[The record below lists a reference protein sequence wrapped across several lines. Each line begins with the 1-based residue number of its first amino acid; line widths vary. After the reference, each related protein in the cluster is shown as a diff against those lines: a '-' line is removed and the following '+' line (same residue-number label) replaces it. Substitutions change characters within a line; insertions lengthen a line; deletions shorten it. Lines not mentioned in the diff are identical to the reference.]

1 MLLNELLI
9 KIGVKT
15 NEKDLDKLKEA
26 GSLLEKL
33 PIAAGLIGAAFTG
46 AIAGLTAFANAQLTA
61 LDGIH
66 HLSRVTGEAVDKI
79 YQLGKVAELNGSSSE
94 AAQSSIKGLSKAIGE
109 AAVGVGRGAKAFE
122 DYGLSAKDAE
132 GNVKDSLTV
141 MGELSE
147 KMQSMSEQEQIA
159 MLSKLG
165 IDESMIQT
173 LRLGKQEL
181 AELMAKRDK
190 MTLGVGT
197 KENAQIAADFKD
209 SLTDLSQMIKAVGE
223 YLSLKF
229 APAIQRMIER
239 FKNWFVV
246 NNDLIKKGLSI
257 LGDSLAWVIDFF
269 ARTVGITD
277 DLISNTIGW
286 ENAIYV
292 LGAAFLWLSRR
303 IIIAFATNPLGL
315 LMMAITGVILLIDD
329 FLTYLRGGESAFAEF
344 WQPLIEWANLA
355 YEKIMLFSQWVS
367 ENLPEAITGLALIVA
382 LFGNQLAAIGGMGV
396 KVFAALMRFSGVTKV
411 FSLLSGGLQI
421 LLGWGSKLLVLL
433 PRIATA
439 IRAAFISNPVGA
451 VISIVAAL
459 AYSIYWLIKNW
470 DDVKKSV
477 GEFVDSASQW
487 LETLSNNISTWFENK
502 FNALSQFFEEFGKTI
517 KAPFDTAFK
526 WIKEQYDKYISPIV
540 DTVRNFSP
548 SSIVDSV
555 ADGAKGLW
563 NSVTDLFNDENP
575 STVGSV
581 TQQALTQSSADNRM
595 TNSNNKIT
603 QHITLN
609 GVTDM
614 AKDVGK
620 VAFSS
625 VNAVLNTKTSVVM

>member
-15 NEKDLDKLKEA
+15 NEKDLNKLKETD
-26 GSLLEKL
+26 SLLGKL

-46 AIAGLTAFANAQLTA
+46 AVAGLTAFANAQLTA
-61 LDGIH
+61 LDNIH

-181 AELMAKRDK
+181 AELMAERDK

-257 LGDSLAWVIDFF
+257 LGDSLAWIIDFF
-269 ARTVGITD
+269 TRTIGIID
-277 DLISNTIGW
+277 DLVSSTIGW
-286 ENAIYV
+286 ENAIYLV
-292 LGAAFLWLSRR
+292 GAALIWLSRKML
-303 IIIAFATNPLGL
+303 IVFATNSI
-315 LMMAITGVILLIDD
+315 MWVI
-329 FLTYLRGGESAFAEF
+329 A
-344 WQPLIEWANLA
+344 
-355 YEKIMLFSQWVS
+355 
-367 ENLPEAITGLALIVA
+367 AITGLFLLVDDFLSFLRGEES
-382 LFGNQLAAIGGMGV
+382 LFGEFWGKCVAGIKWANKKWKELLDWFDSSTLEEKFKAYFDVITFPFKAGFTLIKTLWDLLMGKDITMDGV
-396 KVFAALMRFSGVTKV
+396 KNTFDG
-411 FSLLSGGLQI
+411 
-421 LLGWGSKLLVLL
+421 
-433 PRIATA
+433 ATD
-439 IRAAFISNPVGA
+439 F
-451 VISIVAAL
+451 
-459 AYSIYWLIKNW
+459 
-470 DDVKKSV
+470 
-477 GEFVDSASQW
+477 
-487 LETLSNNISTWFENK
+487 
-502 FNALSQFFEEFGKTI
+502 I
-517 KAPFDTAFK
+517 KAPFKAAFD
-526 WIKEQYDKYISPIV
+526 WIKEQYNKYIQPII
-540 DTVRNFSP
+540 N
-548 SSIVDSV
+548 
-555 ADGAKGLW
+555 GAKAIGDFFTGGD
-563 NSVTDLFNDENP
+563 SENNNVMSNTSSYDMLGVDP
-575 STVGSV
+575 SGQFSSLPKNAISNT
-581 TQQALTQSSADNRM
+581 SADNRM

-603 QHITLN
+603 QHFTINGSGDLVKDISKVTLDA
-609 GVTDM
+609 T
-614 AKDVGK
+614 
-620 VAFSS
+620 
-625 VNAVLNTKTSVVM
+625 NAVLNTKTSVVM

>member
-15 NEKDLDKLKEA
+15 NERDLNKLKETD
-26 GSLLEKL
+26 SLLGKL
-33 PIAAGLIGAAFTG
+33 PVAAGLIGAAFTG

-94 AAQSSIKGLSKAIGE
+94 AAQSSIKGLSKAIGD

-141 MGELSE
+141 MGELSD
-147 KMQSMSEQEQIA
+147 KMQSMSRQEQIA

-165 IDESMIQT
+165 IDASMIQI

-181 AELMAKRDK
+181 AELMAERDK

-209 SLTDLSQMIKAVGE
+209 SLTNLSQMTKAVGE

-229 APAIQRMIER
+229 APAIQRMIDR

-246 NNDLIKKGLSI
+246 NNDLIKKGLNA

-286 ENAIYV
+286 ENAIYLV
-292 LGAAFLWLSRR
+292 GVALIWLSRKM
-303 IIIAFATNPLGL
+303 IIAFATNPI
-315 LMMAITGVILLIDD
+315 MWVI
-329 FLTYLRGGESAFAEF
+329 A
-344 WQPLIEWANLA
+344 
-355 YEKIMLFSQWVS
+355 
-367 ENLPEAITGLALIVA
+367 AITGLFLLVDDFLSFLRGEES
-382 LFGNQLAAIGGMGV
+382 LFGEFWGKCVAGIKWVNKKWKELLEWFDSSTLEEKFKAYFDVITFP
-396 KVFAALMRFSGVTKV
+396 FALGFTVIK
-411 FSLLSGGLQI
+411 SLWD
-421 LLGWGSKLLVLL
+421 LLTGKEITMDSIESTFKS
-433 PRIATA
+433 ATE
-439 IRAAFISNPVGA
+439 
-451 VISIVAAL
+451 L
-459 AYSIYWLIKNW
+459 
-470 DDVKKSV
+470 
-477 GEFVDSASQW
+477 
-487 LETLSNNISTWFENK
+487 
-502 FNALSQFFEEFGKTI
+502 I
-517 KAPFDTAFK
+517 KAPFKAAFD
-526 WIKEQYDKYISPIV
+526 WIKEQYNKYIQPI
-540 DTVRNFSP
+540 
-548 SSIVDSV
+548 I
-555 ADGAKGLW
+555 DGAKSIGDFFTGGD
-563 NSVTDLFNDENP
+563 SENNNVMSNTNGYETMAFDP
-575 STVGSV
+575 SGQISTAPRGAIS
-581 TQQALTQSSADNRM
+581 TTNADNRM

-603 QHITLN
+603 QHFTINGSGDLVKDISKVTLDA
-609 GVTDM
+609 T
-614 AKDVGK
+614 
-620 VAFSS
+620 
-625 VNAVLNTKTSVVM
+625 NAVLNTKTSVVM

>member
-15 NEKDLDKLKEA
+15 DEKDLNKLKEA

-46 AIAGLTAFANAQLTA
+46 AVAGLTAFANAQLTA
-61 LDGIH
+61 LDDIH
-66 HLSRVTGEAVDKI
+66 QLSKVTGEAVDKI
-79 YQLGKVAELNGSSSE
+79 YQLGKVAEVNGSSSE

-109 AAVGVGRGAKAFE
+109 AATGVGRGAKAFE

-141 MGELSE
+141 MGELSD

-173 LRLGKQEL
+173 LRKNKDEL
-181 AELMAKRDK
+181 LADMSEINKL
-190 MTLGVGT
+190 TLGVAT
-197 KENAQIAADFKD
+197 KENAQTAADFKD
-209 SLTDLSQMIKAVGE
+209 ALTTFFQMIKAVNE
-223 YLSLKF
+223 TIVLRF
-229 APAIQRMIER
+229 APAIERMIMA
-239 FKNWFVV
+239 FKDWFVV
-246 NNDLIKKGLSI
+246 NNDLIKKGLNI
-257 LGDSLAWVIDFF
+257 LGDSLAWIIDFF
-269 ARTVGITD
+269 TRTIGIID
-277 DLISNTIGW
+277 GLISNTIGW
-286 ENAIYV
+286 ESAIYV

>member
-15 NEKDLDKLKEA
+15 NEKDLNKLKETD
-26 GSLLEKL
+26 SLLGKL

-46 AIAGLTAFANAQLTA
+46 AVAGLTAFANAQLTA
-61 LDGIH
+61 LDNIH

-181 AELMAKRDK
+181 AELMAERDK

-257 LGDSLAWVIDFF
+257 LGDSLAWIIDFF
-269 ARTVGITD
+269 TRTIGIID
-277 DLISNTIGW
+277 DLVSSTIGW
-286 ENAIYV
+286 ENAIYLV
-292 LGAAFLWLSRR
+292 GAALIWLSRKML
-303 IIIAFATNPLGL
+303 IVFATNPI
-315 LMMAITGVILLIDD
+315 MWVI
-329 FLTYLRGGESAFAEF
+329 A
-344 WQPLIEWANLA
+344 
-355 YEKIMLFSQWVS
+355 
-367 ENLPEAITGLALIVA
+367 AITGLFLLVDNFLSFLRGEES
-382 LFGNQLAAIGGMGV
+382 LFGEFWGKCVAGIKWANKKWKELLDWFDSSTLEEKFKAYFDVITFPFKAGFTLIKTLWDLLMGKDITMDGV
-396 KVFAALMRFSGVTKV
+396 KNTFDG
-411 FSLLSGGLQI
+411 
-421 LLGWGSKLLVLL
+421 
-433 PRIATA
+433 ATD
-439 IRAAFISNPVGA
+439 F
-451 VISIVAAL
+451 
-459 AYSIYWLIKNW
+459 
-470 DDVKKSV
+470 
-477 GEFVDSASQW
+477 
-487 LETLSNNISTWFENK
+487 
-502 FNALSQFFEEFGKTI
+502 I
-517 KAPFDTAFK
+517 KAPFKAAFD
-526 WIKEQYDKYISPIV
+526 WIKEQYNKYIQPII
-540 DTVRNFSP
+540 N
-548 SSIVDSV
+548 
-555 ADGAKGLW
+555 GAKAIGDFFTGGD
-563 NSVTDLFNDENP
+563 SENNNVMSNTSSYDMLGVDP
-575 STVGSV
+575 SGQFSSLPKNAISNT
-581 TQQALTQSSADNRM
+581 SADNRM

-603 QHITLN
+603 QHFTINGSGDLVKDISKVTLDA
-609 GVTDM
+609 T
-614 AKDVGK
+614 
-620 VAFSS
+620 
-625 VNAVLNTKTSVVM
+625 NAVLNTKTSVVM

>member
-15 NEKDLDKLKEA
+15 NEKDLNKLKETD
-26 GSLLEKL
+26 SLLGKL

-46 AIAGLTAFANAQLTA
+46 AVAGLTAFANAQLTA
-61 LDGIH
+61 LDNIH

-181 AELMAKRDK
+181 AELMAERDK

-257 LGDSLAWVIDFF
+257 LGDSLAWIIDFF
-269 ARTVGITD
+269 TRTIGIID
-277 DLISNTIGW
+277 DLVSSTIGW
-286 ENAIYV
+286 ENAIYLV
-292 LGAAFLWLSRR
+292 GAALIWLSRKML
-303 IIIAFATNPLGL
+303 IVFATNPI
-315 LMMAITGVILLIDD
+315 MWVI
-329 FLTYLRGGESAFAEF
+329 A
-344 WQPLIEWANLA
+344 
-355 YEKIMLFSQWVS
+355 
-367 ENLPEAITGLALIVA
+367 AITGLFLLVDDFLSFLRGEES
-382 LFGNQLAAIGGMGV
+382 LFGEFWGKCVAGIKWANKKWKELLDWFDSSTLEEKFKAYFDVITFPFKAGFTLIKTLWDLLMGKDITMDGV
-396 KVFAALMRFSGVTKV
+396 KNTFDG
-411 FSLLSGGLQI
+411 
-421 LLGWGSKLLVLL
+421 
-433 PRIATA
+433 ATD
-439 IRAAFISNPVGA
+439 F
-451 VISIVAAL
+451 
-459 AYSIYWLIKNW
+459 
-470 DDVKKSV
+470 
-477 GEFVDSASQW
+477 
-487 LETLSNNISTWFENK
+487 
-502 FNALSQFFEEFGKTI
+502 I
-517 KAPFDTAFK
+517 KAPFKAAFD
-526 WIKEQYDKYISPIV
+526 WIKEQYNKYIQPII
-540 DTVRNFSP
+540 N
-548 SSIVDSV
+548 
-555 ADGAKGLW
+555 GAKAIGDFFTGGD
-563 NSVTDLFNDENP
+563 SENNNVMSNTSSYDMLGVDP
-575 STVGSV
+575 SGQFSSLPKNAISNT
-581 TQQALTQSSADNRM
+581 SADNRM

-603 QHITLN
+603 QHFTINGSGDLVKDISKVTLDA
-609 GVTDM
+609 T
-614 AKDVGK
+614 
-620 VAFSS
+620 
-625 VNAVLNTKTSVVM
+625 NAVLNTKTSVVM